1 MEKFVTF
8 KIAKKLKENGFDEGC
23 EFTFYNNYRIRDEI
37 YEKHPGLSDDG
48 YEDLRKKYGGPYK
61 DEEVYGHYIEPLKLY
76 SRNSTIGVNPITKR
90 KEPTNELCSCPN
102 IYQVMKW
109 LRDKK
114 QIHINVS
121 VYYDASEDAD
131 CRMVDE
137 WCFWNWDIQNC
148 NSGDVLQDGDD
159 VEYESYEQAAI
170 AGIEYSLDN
179 LI

>member
-90 KEPTNELCSCPN
+90 KEPTNELCS
-102 IYQVMKW
+102 
-109 LRDKK
+109 
-114 QIHINVS
+114 
-121 VYYDASEDAD
+121 
-131 CRMVDE
+131 
-137 WCFWNWDIQNC
+137 
-148 NSGDVLQDGDD
+148 
-159 VEYESYEQAAI
+159 
-170 AGIEYSLDN
+170 
-179 LI
+179 